1 MEEDIENNS
10 AFLSLF
16 TRFMNAGL
24 EGAAL
29 FVAYEG
35 SLQLLDINS
44 DIRLNLVDKTKRIPF
59 IPYSD

>member
-1 MEEDIENNS
+1 
-10 AFLSLF
+10 
-16 TRFMNAGL
+16 MNAGL

-59 IPYSD
+59 VPYSD